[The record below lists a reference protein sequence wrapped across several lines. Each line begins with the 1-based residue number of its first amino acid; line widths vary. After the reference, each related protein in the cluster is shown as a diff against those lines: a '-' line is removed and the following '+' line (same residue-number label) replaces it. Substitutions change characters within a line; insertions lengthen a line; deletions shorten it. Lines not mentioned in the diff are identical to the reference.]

1 MTFEDW
7 LREQLP
13 RMVRFADALCGRSVS
28 EEIVQDVAVKI
39 HARWSKIEKLEHREA
54 YVRRMITNEHLSWRR
69 KWARLVPHA
78 ELHDRLGSSESSIA
92 DQHADRA
99 ELITELDR
107 LPRKQRAVVVL
118 RYVEGLSDR
127 EIADLLGCS
136 EVTVRSHASRA
147 LATLRIELRPP
158 QPRSSITETEE
169 GSHAH

>member
-28 EEIVQDVAVKI
+28 EEIVQDVAVKV

-54 YVRRMITNEHLSWRR
+54 YVRRMITNEYLSWRR

-78 ELHDRLGSSESSIA
+78 ELDDHHRASEPSIA

-147 LATLRIELRPP
+147 LATLRIELRPVRP
-158 QPRSSITETEE
+158 QTITESEE

>member
-13 RMVRFADALCGRSVS
+13 RMVRFADALCGRAVS
-28 EEIVQDVAVKI
+28 EEIVQDVAVKV
-39 HARWSKIEKLEHREA
+39 HARWSKIERLEHREA

-78 ELHDRLGSSESSIA
+78 ELDDHLRPSQPSIA

-107 LPRKQRAVVVL
+107 LPRKQRTVVVL
-118 RYVEGLSDR
+118 RYVEGRADP

-147 LATLRIELRPP
+147 RATLRIELRPIRP
-158 QPRSSITETEE
+158 PSITESEE

>member
-13 RMVRFADALCGRSVS
+13 RMVRFADALCGRSVG
-28 EEIVQDVAVKI
+28 EEIVQDVAVKV

-78 ELHDRLGSSESSIA
+78 ELDDHLRVSEPSVA

-107 LPRKQRAVVVL
+107 LPRKQRTVVVL

-147 LATLRIELRPP
+147 LATLRIELRPIRP
-158 QPRSSITETEE
+158 QSITESEE

>member
-1 MTFEDW
+1 MRTGCASNCSQ
-7 LREQLP
+7 R
-13 RMVRFADALCGRSVS
+13 C
-28 EEIVQDVAVKI
+28 
-39 HARWSKIEKLEHREA
+39 
-54 YVRRMITNEHLSWRR
+54 
-69 KWARLVPHA
+69 
-78 ELHDRLGSSESSIA
+78 
-92 DQHADRA
+92 A

-147 LATLRIELRPP
+147 LATLRIELRPIRP
-158 QPRSSITETEE
+158 QSITESEE